1 MSFCIVNLIDRCS
14 STTAGRLG
22 NMVIYVR
29 CHRTRPSPTA
39 SLIGVENQLQLLV
52 LVKIISVLRLHCS
65 LTQRIYVVKGQITE
79 PLAFSRANDA
89 FSMNRPSV
97 ENTSRET
104 K

>member
-1 MSFCIVNLIDRCS
+1 M
-14 STTAGRLG
+14 TAGRLG

-52 LVKIISVLRLHCS
+52 LVKIISVLRVATALLVDPEIH
-65 LTQRIYVVKGQITE
+65 VVKEQITE

-97 ENTSRET
+97 EKTSRET